1 MIKKIKGLVRRIVKA
16 FFWFFPI
23 NRRKIL
29 VSSYCGK
36 GYGDNL
42 KYIVEELLS
51 RDIPSLKIIWLV
63 KTKEEAKSL
72 PGKVTPCKK
81 NSLKEF
87 YHTATAGI
95 WIDNCRKI
103 FTYKKKKQFYMQTWH
118 GFALK
123 RIEKDVENHLDL
135 CYVELAKKDS
145 KAINVIISCSTFME
159 NIYKKCFW
167 YDGEVLTFGA
177 PRNDIIIHQ
186 NKSVIRKV
194 KEAFSLEEDT
204 KIILYAPTF
213 RRNHSLEPYSIDY
226 ERLIQSCEE
235 RFGGNFVVLV
245 RLHPN
250 ITHLANNIN
259 YNEKIINAS
268 TYPDMQELL
277 VATDVLISDYSSLMF
292 DYALSKKPIFLFAT
306 DIEAYKQDRNVYIE
320 LEDLPFSI
328 ATNNEDLAQ
337 NIMAFE
343 EISYKNKVEI
353 FYQKVGMVTQGCAS
367 KKVVD
372 LIVTKINKKSKTKG
386 K

>member
-1 MIKKIKGLVRRIVKA
+1 MIKKIKGLTKKIVQA

-29 VSSYCGK
+29 ISSYCGK

-72 PGKVTPCKK
+72 PNKVTPCKK
-81 NSLKEF
+81 GSLKEF

-135 CYVELAKKDS
+135 CYVELARKDS

-159 NIYKKCFW
+159 NIYKNCFW

-213 RRNHSLEPYSIDY
+213 RRYHSLEPYSVDY

-235 RFGGNFVVLV
+235 RFGGNFIVLV

-250 ITHLANNIN
+250 IMYLAKDIG

-268 TYPDMQELL
+268 AYPDMQELL

-292 DYALSKKPIFLFAT
+292 DYALSKKPVFLFAT
-306 DIEAYKQDRNVYIE
+306 DIEEYKDDRNFYFEI
-320 LEDLPFSI
+320 DKLPFILSQ
-328 ATNNEDLAQ
+328 NNDELKNAILNFD
-337 NIMAFE
+337 E
-343 EISYKNKVEI
+343 EHYTQSLTK
-353 FYQKVGMVTQGCAS
+353 FYETVGMDMSGLAS
-367 KKVVD
+367 RRCVD
-372 LIVTKINKKSKTKG
+372 LLIEKMK
-386 K
+386 